1 MHNMRRKSVQIRCGS
16 TRSGILGAVG
26 FVVAMTAAT
35 GCEVDS
41 WLNPAIVGRWEPT
54 PVVMPILDQ
63 LDIIDEPPAKAPGT
77 TQVRRSDLLDN
88 VNEYV
93 IGPGDLI
100 TFTIFE
106 LIIPNVETVQTRR
119 VDELG
124 FVRLPVIGQMQ
135 VAGLTPSAVEKKLA
149 ETLEQMDVVKNA
161 EVSVIV
167 QEGRQRTYSVI
178 GEPRV
183 AGTGIGT
190 YTIPHPNFRL
200 LEAMALARGVPGQIK
215 TLYVIRGAN
224 YVQPEIKAGEQGE
237 TQVGPDSAVSLAPST
252 TLELINQLAQGL
264 DEGTGES
271 AGPAKPQTLE
281 LAEDDEPRWAHVDN
295 EWVRLDPMAVRTD
308 TSQDE
313 QPGADDESLP
323 PPDSMIPRIVEVP
336 YNRLLDGDMRYNVV
350 IRPGDV
356 IRVPAPV
363 IGNVY
368 IMGAI
373 NRGGTY
379 ALPGGKDLTLKQL
392 IAAAGNLAE
401 TAIPERVDLI
411 RRVNDDQEATV
422 RLDLRAIF
430 NGTQPD
436 FYLKPNDLLNV
447 GTNFFAPPLAVV
459 RNGFRATYGFGFVLD
474 RNFEYDVFGNNSY

>member
-1 MHNMRRKSVQIRCGS
+1 MNPSV
-16 TRSGILGAVG
+16 
-26 FVVAMTAAT
+26 
-35 GCEVDS
+35 
-41 WLNPAIVGRWEPT
+41 VGRWEGT

-77 TQVRRSDLLDN
+77 TPVRRSDLFDH

-93 IGPGDLI
+93 IGPGDLV

-106 LIIPNVETVQTRR
+106 LILPNVETVQTRR

-124 FVRLPVIGQMQ
+124 VVRLPVVGTVKI
-135 VAGLTPSAVEKKLA
+135 AGLTPSAAERQLA
-149 ETLEQMDVVKNA
+149 ETLEQMEVVKQA

-215 TLYVIRGAN
+215 TLYVIRGAS
-224 YVQPEIKAGEQGE
+224 YVQPEIRPDQKVTAAS
-237 TQVGPDSAVSLAPST
+237 PDSDATQSAST
-252 TLELINQLAQGL
+252 ALDLIDQLADGL
-264 DEGTGES
+264 ASD
-271 AGPAKPQTLE
+271 
-281 LAEDDEPRWAHVDN
+281 AEPDAAEAAERVAAPRASSSEADTDAPPHWQHFDG
-295 EWVRLDPMAVRTD
+295 EWVKRDPLAVRTVNSAEGATAD
-308 TSQDE
+308 GDE
-313 QPGADDESLP
+313 AVTGADLTT
-323 PPDSMIPRIVEVP
+323 PRIIEVP
-336 YNRLLDGDMRYNVV
+336 YRRLLDGEMRYNII

-373 NRGGTY
+373 NRAGAY
-379 ALPGGKDLTLKQL
+379 ALPGDKDLTLKQL
-392 IAAAGNLAE
+392 VAAAGNLSE
-401 TAIPERVDLI
+401 IAIPERVDLV

-430 NGTQPD
+430 HGTQPD
-436 FYLKPNDLLNV
+436 FYLKPNDLINV
-447 GTNFFAPPLAVV
+447 GTHFLAAPLAVV
-459 RNGFRATYGFGFVLD
+459 RNGFRTTYGFGFVLD
-474 RNFEYDVFGNNSY
+474 RNFEQDVFGNSTD

>member
-1 MHNMRRKSVQIRCGS
+1 
-16 TRSGILGAVG
+16 
-26 FVVAMTAAT
+26 
-35 GCEVDS
+35 
-41 WLNPAIVGRWEPT
+41 
-54 PVVMPILDQ
+54 MPILDQ

-77 TQVRRSDLLDN
+77 TQVRRSDLIDN
-88 VNEYV
+88 INEYV

-124 FVRLPVIGQMQ
+124 IVRLPVVGAVKI
-135 VAGLTPSAVEKKLA
+135 AGLTPSAVEKKLA
-149 ETLEQMDVVKNA
+149 ASLEQMDVVKNA

-224 YVQPEIKAGEQGE
+224 YVQPEIKTSPKVE
-237 TQVGPDSAVSLAPST
+237 TDASPAVSPAPVT
-252 TLELINQLAQGL
+252 TLELLDQLEQGL
-264 DEGTGES
+264 DDGADSPEPGRYEPVDIPAANP
-271 AGPAKPQTLE
+271 AGGDTPQWSHI
-281 LAEDDEPRWAHVDN
+281 DEQ
-295 EWVRLDPMAVRTD
+295 WVKVDPMSALA
-308 TSQDE
+308 SQSADDNTE
-313 QPGADDESLP
+313 ADDESSSQL
-323 PPDSMIPRIVEVP
+323 DALIPRIVEVP

-379 ALPGGKDLTLKQL
+379 ALPGDKDLTLKQL
-392 IAAAGNLAE
+392 IAAAGNLSDL
-401 TAIPERVDLI
+401 AIPERIDLI

-422 RLDLRAIF
+422 RLNLKAIF

-436 FYLKPNDLLNV
+436 FYLKPNDLINV
-447 GTNFFAPPLAVV
+447 GTSFPATPLAVV
-459 RNGFRATYGFGFVLD
+459 RNGFRTTYGFGFVLD
-474 RNFEYDVFGNNSY
+474 RNFEPDVFGSSSN